1 MRQQM
6 AAKQSFVISWIIK
19 NWKNEHTDYASSVKG
34 ISVNCDK
41 TYHDRTNTIITI
53 INRTKFN

>member
-1 MRQQM
+1 M